1 MRRSILAL
9 TMILAYQFAV
19 LAQDNND
26 FNREQVHY
34 HFFINNIPD
43 NFNYPLIGL
52 INNVNGDHASIQIGI
67 INSTNG
73 NFSGAHAALI
83 NSVNGTVKG
92 VQSGFINSVNGS
104 FYGIENGFINSVN
117 GKFSGIQTG
126 FINSVN
132 RKFIGIQAGF
142 INTNETTI
150 GIQAGF
156 INTSK
161 RGVTGVQNG
170 FINTAGRVNGVQAGF
185 INSAK
190 NLKGLQLGFI
200 NSVDKLEK
208 GLPIGFLSFVKN
220 GGYSALEV
228 AYNDI
233 YPLNI
238 SFKTGVRGLYTYPM
252 LAYDGKLNDDKFAFG
267 YGIGS
272 NLDLGRRV
280 FINPEV
286 EWLHQVSLDFN
297 HYSTLR
303 CNLGLNLSKRFEL
316 LVGPSLVWQVKIDAE
331 DFHKNYTV
339 WDPSIISVN
348 KLSFGYNVA
357 LRYKF

>member
-1 MRRSILAL
+1 MKRTILAL
-9 TMILAYQFAV
+9 AMLIAFQFITF
-19 LAQDNND
+19 AQSNYDYD
-26 FNREQVHY
+26 HEQVHY
-34 HFFINNIPD
+34 HFFINNVPD
-43 NFNYPLIGL
+43 NFNYPLIGI
-52 INNVNGDHASIQIGI
+52 INNVKGDHASIQLGL

-104 FYGIENGFINSVN
+104 FYGIEHGFINSVN
-117 GKFSGIQTG
+117 GKFSGIQIG
-126 FINSVN
+126 FINSVD
-132 RKFIGIQAGF
+132 RKFAGIQAGF
-142 INTNETTI
+142 INSNEKTT
-150 GIQAGF
+150 GIQSGF

-161 RGVTGVQNG
+161 KGVTGVQTG
-170 FINTAGRVNGVQAGF
+170 FINTAGSVNGVQAGF

-200 NSVDKLEK
+200 NSVDNLEK

-228 AYNDI
+228 AYNNI

-252 LAYDGKLNDDKFAFG
+252 LAYDGKLSDDKFAFG

-272 NLDLGRRV
+272 NLDLGSSV
-280 FINPEV
+280 FINPEL

-297 HYSTLR
+297 HYSTIR
-303 CNLGLNLSKRFEL
+303 CNLGLNLSHRLEL
-316 LVGPSLVWQVKIDAE
+316 LAGPSLVWQVKIDAE
-331 DFHKNYTV
+331 DFHQNYTV
-339 WDPSIISVN
+339 WDPSIVAIN
-348 KLSFGYNVA
+348 KVKAGFNVA